1 MKSLTIPAL
10 ALAAL
15 LPGGAMAANT
25 AGATVGG
32 DAGQLL
38 ALVNAWRAAPATC
51 LGKPR
56 AAVPALAPLAVLS
69 RIALRPNMILLA
81 ALDQAGYDPE
91 VADAV
96 QVAGPADARA
106 AFDALRESYC
116 ATLGSTR
123 YRDIGAHRDG
133 NEWTIVLAAPTPNP
147 TVLLPSVAEAAAQV
161 LQATNA
167 ARAEGRYCGE
177 TWMAA
182 APPVGWSQRLAEAAL
197 GHSKDMA
204 QKGYFSHTDKQGRE
218 VPQRADAAGYAWR
231 HIAENISRGQTSAQ
245 EAVTGWVNSPGHCRS
260 LMNPRYTEMGAA
272 FSIREGK
279 RPAAYWTQV
288 FGTPR

>member
-1 MKSLTIPAL
+1 MRREIVFAA

-15 LPGGAMAANT
+15 GPGA
-25 AGATVGG
+25 AGASE
-32 DAGQLL
+32 AGQLV
-38 ALVNAWRAAPATC
+38 AMVNAWRAAPAQC
-51 LGKPR
+51 QGR
-56 AAVPALAPLAVLS
+56 QRSAVPALTPLSVLS
-69 RIALRPNMILLA
+69 RIALQPGTILLA

-96 QVAGPADARA
+96 QVTGPTDARG
-106 AFDALRESYC
+106 AFEALRDTYC

-123 YRDIGAHRDG
+123 YRDIGAHRAGD
-133 NEWTIVLAAPTPNP
+133 EWTVVLAAPAPNP
-147 TVLLPSVAEAAAQV
+147 TVLLPSLAEAARQV

-177 TWMAA
+177 TWMAS
-182 APPVGWSQRLAEAAL
+182 APPVHWNQQLAEAAL
-197 GHSKDMA
+197 AHSRDMA
-204 QKGYFSHTDKQGRE
+204 QKGYFSHTDKQGKE
-218 VPQRADAAGYAWR
+218 VAQRADAAGYRWR

-245 EAVTGWVNSPGHCRS
+245 EAVTGWVNSPGHCRA
-260 LMNPRYTEMGAA
+260 LMNPRYAEMGAA
-272 FSIREGK
+272 FSIREGR